1 MIGTSVGY
9 FIICIPFFF
18 FTTIVK
24 YWVPLL
30 EKVNLY
36 NLVEGNR
43 KFLSFA
49 TDFGSCDFLV
59 EISHSPDEE
68 KVILP
73 PLVFFPMSQHSG
85 PQEFA
90 KV

>member
-1 MIGTSVGY
+1 MIGISVGY
-9 FIICIPFFF
+9 FIICIPSF

-24 YWVPLL
+24 YWVSLL

-43 KFLSFA
+43 KILSLA
-49 TDFGSCDFLV
+49 TNFGSRDFLV
-59 EISHSPDEE
+59 QTSHCPDEE

-73 PLVFFPMSQHSG
+73 FLVFLPMSQHSG
-85 PQEFA
+85 PQEFT